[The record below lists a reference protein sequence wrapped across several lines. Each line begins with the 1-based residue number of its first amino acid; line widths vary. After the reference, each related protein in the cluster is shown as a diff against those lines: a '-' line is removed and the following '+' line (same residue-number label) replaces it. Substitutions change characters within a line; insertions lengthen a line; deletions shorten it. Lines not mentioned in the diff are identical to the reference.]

1 MLKTPS
7 LLLLLA
13 FQMTLLVSPQLS
25 FAAASISSP
34 AKEATGGNVTRE
46 APAVILDG
54 NSTSDNAVTNSEE
67 SIAIAEPKAVK
78 AETDIPVVLETQKKE
93 ATVSDS
99 KSKLMISLLMILALI
114 AGGYV
119 LVKKIRQQG
128 KTRDL
133 MPQIKILTQ
142 HHMGPKKSLA
152 IIRVAGESILIGVT
166 DQNISLIKTLSLLDE
181 DIPEA
186 TPQTFAETMPKDI
199 FKTKIPSI
207 KMPSKNA
214 DEDFSFVGIKDAVS
228 EKLKDMRDLG

>member
-7 LLLLLA
+7 FLLLLTIQITLLA
-13 FQMTLLVSPQLS
+13 FPSFG
-25 FAAASISSP
+25 FAAAANSSP
-34 AKEATGGNVTRE
+34 TKESAVSQTHE
-46 APAVILDG
+46 APSVTLDG
-54 NSTSDNAVTNSEE
+54 NSTASAVVTNPEV
-67 SIAIAEPKAVK
+67 SIAITEAKTVK
-78 AETDIPVVLETQKKE
+78 AETEIPVVLESQKKE
-93 ATVSDS
+93 TAASDT
-99 KSKLMISLLMILALI
+99 KSKLMISLLMIVALI
-114 AGGYV
+114 AGGYA

-186 TPQTFAETMPKDI
+186 TPQTFAEVMPKEI

-207 KMPSKNA
+207 KMHSKIS

-228 EKLKDMRDLG
+228 EKLKDMRNLG

>member
-7 LLLLLA
+7 FLLLLA
-13 FQMTLLVSPQLS
+13 IQIILSASPCLS
-25 FAAASISSP
+25 FGADSTSSP
-34 AKEATGGNVTRE
+34 TKDVAAGNLTRE
-46 APAVILDG
+46 APSVTLDG
-54 NSTSDNAVTNSEE
+54 NSASVTASANPEE
-67 SIAIAEPKAVK
+67 AIAIVEAKTVK

-93 ATVSDS
+93 AAASDT
-99 KSKLMISLLMILALI
+99 KSKLMISLLMIAALI
-114 AGGYV
+114 AGGYA

-181 DIPEA
+181 DIPDT
-186 TPQTFAETMPKDI
+186 TPQTFAEAMPKDI

-207 KMPSKNA
+207 KMHSKIA
-214 DEDFSFVGIKDAVS
+214 EEDFSFVGIKDAVS
-228 EKLKDMRDLG
+228 EKLKDMRNLG